1 MRLSMTRRA
10 GRRRFPALP
19 GAWIPGLAAML
30 LAAPGCSERPAPA
43 VKVAALPLQFIAD
56 DYPRAQDEAKRR
68 SVPIFVE
75 AWAPW

>member
-10 GRRRFPALP
+10 GRRRFPSLRQ
-19 GAWIPGLAAML
+19 AWIPGLAAML
-30 LAAPGCSERPAPA
+30 LAAPGCSARPAPA
-43 VKVAALPLQFIAD
+43 VKVAASALQFIAD
-56 DYPRAQDEAKRR
+56 DYSRAQDEAKRR